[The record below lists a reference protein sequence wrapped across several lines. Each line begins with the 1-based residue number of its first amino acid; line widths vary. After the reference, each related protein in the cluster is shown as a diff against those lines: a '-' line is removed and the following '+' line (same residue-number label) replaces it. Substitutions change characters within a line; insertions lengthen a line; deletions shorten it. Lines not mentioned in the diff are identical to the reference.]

1 MTNTT
6 ITALDAWEALDSRG
20 RPTVGCRVT
29 LQGGGIG
36 RVITPSGASTGDF
49 EAIELRD
56 RDERYDGYGTR
67 AATQSLRG
75 PISEAIIGLDAADQR
90 GVDQAIEALDGD
102 PALSHLGGN
111 AALGASLAVLTAH
124 ADATREPLWR
134 LLAPS
139 QVPLIPLPMVNIVS
153 GGAHAGRAIDIQDI
167 LVIPVGSS
175 SFTEGIEW
183 VARVRAATAE
193 LLTEQGGWAAL
204 VADEGGLSARL
215 ETNEAALALVTRGI
229 ERSGLKVADDVA
241 IAVDIAASQL
251 VEDGL
256 IRLRS
261 EDTTLTPE
269 EWIARLVD
277 WGRNYPIVSIEDPLG
292 YSDWHSWRIAS
303 EQLTDLQL
311 LGDDLFATNVS
322 RIERGVA
329 ENVANS
335 VLIKPNQAGLVT
347 RTADA
352 VALSR
357 QSDYAT
363 VVSARSG
370 DTEDYW
376 LADLAVGWRAGQI
389 KVGSTMRSER
399 TSKWNRLLE
408 LEATEFTDYAGR
420 AALAVLPRQV
430 VIV

>member
-1 MTNTT
+1 MPNTT

-20 RPTVGCRVT
+20 RPTVGCRIT
-29 LQGGGIG
+29 LQGGGVG

-56 RDERYDGYGTR
+56 RDDRYSGFGTR
-67 AATQSLRG
+67 RAVASLRG
-75 PISEAIIGLDAADQR
+75 PIAETLIGMDAADQVA
-90 GVDQAIEALDGD
+90 VDSAIAALDSD
-102 PALSHLGGN
+102 AALSGIGGN
-111 AALGASLAVLTAH
+111 AALGASLATLTAV
-124 ADATREPLWR
+124 ADTNREPLWR
-134 LLAPS
+134 VLDPTG
-139 QVPLIPLPMVNIVS
+139 VPLIPLPMVNIVS

-167 LVIPVGSS
+167 LVIPVGST

-183 VARVRAATAE
+183 VSRVRSATAE

-215 ETNEAALALVTRGI
+215 DSNEAALALVTGGI
-229 ERSGLKVADDVA
+229 ERSGLGVGTDVA

-251 VEDGL
+251 VDAGQ

-261 EDTTLTPE
+261 ENTTLTSD
-269 EWIARLVD
+269 EWIERLVQ
-277 WGRNYPIVSIEDPLG
+277 WAQQYPIVSIEDPLG
-292 YSDWHSWRIAS
+292 DDDWGAWRRAS
-303 EQLTDLQL
+303 LELQNIQL
-311 LGDDLFATNVS
+311 LGDDLFATNAS
-322 RIERGVA
+322 RVDHGISQQ
-329 ENVANS
+329 VANS
-335 VLIKPNQAGLVT
+335 VLIKPNQAGLVS

-352 VALSR
+352 VATSQR
-357 QSDYAT
+357 AAYAT

-370 DTEDYW
+370 DTEDHW

-408 LEATEFTDYAGR
+408 LEATEKTTYAGR
-420 AALAVLPRQV
+420 AALAPLR
-430 VIV
+430 

>member
-1 MTNTT
+1 MTDTT
-6 ITALDAWEALDSRG
+6 ITALKAWEALDSRG
-20 RPTVGCRVT
+20 RPTIGCRVT
-29 LQGGGIG
+29 LAGGGTG

-56 RDERYDGYGTR
+56 GGDRYGGYGTR
-67 AATQSLRG
+67 DAVAKLHG
-75 PISEAIIGLDAADQR
+75 PIAETIVGMDAADQR
-90 GVDQAIEALDGD
+90 AVDGAIEALDSD
-102 PALSHLGGN
+102 AALSSLGGN
-111 AALGASLAVLTAH
+111 AALGASLATLTAF
-124 ADATREPLWR
+124 ADADRTPLWSILDR
-134 LLAPS
+134 S
-139 QVPLIPLPMVNIVS
+139 GDVPLIPLPMVNIVS

-167 LVIPVGSS
+167 LVVPVGSS

-183 VARVRAATAE
+183 VARVRAATAA

-204 VADEGGLSARL
+204 VADEGGLGARL
-215 ETNEAALALVTRGI
+215 ESNEAALALVTGGI
-229 ERSGLKVADDVA
+229 ERSGLRVRDDVA

-251 VEDGL
+251 VDPEGR

-261 EDTTLTPE
+261 ENITLTTG
-269 EWIARLVD
+269 EWIDRLAGWVAQ
-277 WGRNYPIVSIEDPLG
+277 YPIVSIEDPLG
-292 YSDWHSWRIAS
+292 DNDWNAWRQAS
-303 EQLTDLQL
+303 STLVGMQL

-322 RIERGVA
+322 RVERGITA
-329 ENVANS
+329 DVANS

-352 VALSR
+352 VELARCAS
-357 QSDYAT
+357 YAT

-370 DTEDYW
+370 DTEDNW

-408 LEATEFTDYAGR
+408 LEATQPTAYAGR
-420 AALAVLPRQV
+420 AALAH
-430 VIV
+430 

>member
-1 MTNTT
+1 MTPTT
-6 ITALDAWEALDSRG
+6 ITALEAWEALDSRG
-20 RPTVGCRVT
+20 RPTVGCRIS
-29 LQGGGIG
+29 LHGGGTG

-56 RDERYDGYGTR
+56 GGERYQGYGTQR
-67 AATQSLRG
+67 AVATLRG
-75 PISEAIIGLDAADQR
+75 PIAEMVLGMDAEDQSAVDAA
-90 GVDQAIEALDGD
+90 IESLDTD
-102 PALSHLGGN
+102 PALSSIGGN
-111 AALGASLAVLTAH
+111 AALGASLAVLTAQ

-134 LLAPS
+134 LLDPAA
-139 QVPLIPLPMVNIVS
+139 VPLIPLPMVNIIS

-167 LVIPVGSS
+167 LVTPVGSTT
-175 SFTEGIEW
+175 FTEGIEW

-193 LLTEQGGWAAL
+193 LLTAHGGWAAL

-215 ETNEAALALVTRGI
+215 ETNEAALELVTRGI
-229 ERSGLKVADDVA
+229 ERTGLAVAEDVA

-251 VEDGL
+251 VHHGD

-261 EDTTLTPE
+261 EQVTLTSD
-269 EWIARLVD
+269 EWIDRLEQ
-277 WGRNYPIVSIEDPLG
+277 WTRRYPIVSIEDPLG
-292 YSDWHSWRIAS
+292 DNDWEGWRTASDRLSGI
-303 EQLTDLQL
+303 QL
-311 LGDDLFATNVS
+311 LGDDLFATDAV
-322 RIERGVA
+322 RIGRGVD
-329 ENVANS
+329 EHVANA

-347 RTADA
+347 RTAAA
-352 VALSR
+352 VSLSQ
-357 QSDYAT
+357 QSGYAT

-408 LEATEFTDYAGR
+408 LEATHTTEYAGR
-420 AALAVLPRQV
+420 RAMAQG
-430 VIV
+430 